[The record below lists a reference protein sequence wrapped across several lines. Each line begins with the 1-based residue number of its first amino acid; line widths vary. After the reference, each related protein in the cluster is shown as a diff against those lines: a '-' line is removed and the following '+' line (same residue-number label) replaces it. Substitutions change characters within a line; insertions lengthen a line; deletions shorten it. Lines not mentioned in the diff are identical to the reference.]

1 MLFQDRSAAEGW
13 LEKWRE
19 RLVQEGQSEL
29 NRQKIMRATNPAYI
43 PRNHRVEQVI
53 SAALGDDFK
62 PFYKLLDILARP
74 LDNQPENIEFQNP
87 PLPDEIVRETFCGT

>member
-1 MLFQDRSAAEGW
+1 

-53 SAALGDDFK
+53 AAALDGDFK
-62 PFYKLLDILARP
+62 PFHKLLDILSRP
-74 LDNQPENIEFQNP
+74 FDDQSENIKFQNP
-87 PLPDEIVRETFCGT
+87 PLRDEIVHETFCGT